1 MAWITHPQLDGRL
14 VEVPDSA
21 VMVWAA
27 AGWQEA
33 DPPAP
38 PTPPEQTAA
47 APRRR
52 SKSQPAGPASTTE
65 E

>member
-1 MAWITHPQLDGRL
+1 MAWIVHPKAGGP

-27 AGWQEA
+27 AGWQET

-38 PTPPEQTAA
+38 PIPPEPEPATS
-47 APRRR
+47 RRR
-52 SKSQPAGPASTTE
+52 KSQPAGPASTTE